1 MRAMLPEEARRAG
14 LPRAGWPPPWR
25 SPQRSPSALPP
36 KPVPRLPHQPQKEQR
51 LARRRRLVRPKLP
64 PAAHAAER
72 GILEARFP
80 SVVLAR
86 RLPVLP
92 IARIPSAACVTA
104 RWYFARRRNA
114 GAPLARSVAG
124 HPTLWP
130 TRAAVPLPG
139 SGRTSKQRAA
149 QPASAR
155 SLHASALLPEVD
167 VRAMACWYSARLDGA
182 CAPPAQ
188 NGVGHP
194 TLSPTKVGHPQ
205 VREPLDS
212 GCLRSPAARS
222 LSSRNPTPE
231 SEQTSA
237 PACVH
242 GQCGLYMDRSV
253 RAAGPSSGA
262 AFVDG
267 VSAKPMESSL
277 EIRSSSTGASRW
289 AFSRKTS
296 LHKVANK

>member
-1 MRAMLPEEARRAG
+1 M
-14 LPRAGWPPPWR
+14 
-25 SPQRSPSALPP
+25 
-36 KPVPRLPHQPQKEQR
+36 
-51 LARRRRLVRPKLP
+51 RPKLP

-139 SGRTSKQRAA
+139 SGRTLARRRAL
-149 QPASAR
+149 QCASVH
-155 SLHASALLPEVD
+155 SLHAFALLPGVD
-167 VRAMACWYSARLDGA
+167 VRATACWYSARLDGA

-194 TLSPTKVGHPQ
+194 TLSPTKVGHLQ

-242 GQCGLYMDRSV
+242 GQCGLYVDRSV

-262 AFVDG
+262 ALWTESQRSRWSLRSMPKFFYRSVALG
-267 VSAKPMESSL
+267 VS
-277 EIRSSSTGASRW
+277 G
-289 AFSRKTS
+289 KTS